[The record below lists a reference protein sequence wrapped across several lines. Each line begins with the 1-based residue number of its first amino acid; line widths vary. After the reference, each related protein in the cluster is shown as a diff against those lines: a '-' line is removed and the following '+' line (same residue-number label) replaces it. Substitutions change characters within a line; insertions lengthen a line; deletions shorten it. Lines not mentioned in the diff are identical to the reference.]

1 MDHQATLDHPAKR
14 DSSAQAVLKNLAHIA
29 HDVMTLAGLQFRLFV
44 TDMQELRKGVVV
56 AMTTCIVALVL
67 ALAALPTALI
77 GAGLALSYATEL
89 PAFAGMLIVSLI
101 AFILA
106 ASLVGLGIYQ
116 LKRKEGALERSRSEL
131 RRNLA
136 AMRQALASYAK
147 RDAWD

>member
-1 MDHQATLDHPAKR
+1 MDHQATLDPPPRR

-29 HDVMTLAGLQFRLFV
+29 HDVMTLVGLQLRLFT
-44 TDMQELRKGVVV
+44 TDLKELRKGVVA
-56 AMTTCIVALVL
+56 AMTACVVALVL

-77 GAGLALSYATEL
+77 GAGLALAYATEL
-89 PAFAGMLIVSLI
+89 PAFAGLLIVSLI

-106 ASLVGLGIYQ
+106 AVLVGLGIYQ

-131 RRNLA
+131 HRNMA

-147 RDAWD
+147 REPWD

>member
-1 MDHQATLDHPAKR
+1 MDHQATLDPPPRR
-14 DSSAQAVLKNLAHIA
+14 DSSAQAALKNLAHVA

-44 TDMQELRKGVVV
+44 TDMKELRKGVVV
-56 AMTTCIVALVL
+56 AMTTCIVAIVL
-67 ALAALPTALI
+67 ALATLPTALI

-106 ASLVGLGIYQ
+106 ALLVGLGIYQ
-116 LKRKEGALERSRSEL
+116 LKRKEGALERSRAEL

-147 RDAWD
+147 RDEWD